1 MSDHRTGKRFP
12 LHLPIRVKGQA
23 DPKAGQTDNLSA
35 AGVYIW
41 LEGEPQVDSEVQFE
55 ITIPGRDIGSND
67 DVIVRCNGR
76 VVRSD
81 GVDTTQGKTGVACVI
96 DSYEFVRAALQGS
109 GT

>member
-1 MSDHRTGKRFP
+1 VSDHRTGKRFP
-12 LHLPIRVKGQA
+12 LHLPIRVKGQSEQK
-23 DPKAGQTDNLSA
+23 DGQTDNLSA

-41 LEGEPQVDSEVQFE
+41 LEGEPQVDAEVQFE
-55 ITIPGRDIGSND
+55 ITIPGRDIGSKD

-81 GVDTTQGKTGVACVI
+81 TPDTAQGKTGVACVI
-96 DSYEFVRAALQGS
+96 DSYEFVRTALQGS

>member
-23 DPKAGQTDNLSA
+23 DPNAGQTDNLSA

-41 LEGEPQVDSEVQFE
+41 LEGEPKVDSEVQFE